1 LTSNQ
6 YGVTLMASSVRGVPP
21 KFTRARRKEAC
32 MSTDRFLRHLAVLG
46 LAAGVAACHH
56 AVQQATVTPRQ
67 EPARAA
73 AAPPRPPAPAPPPRA
88 AAAPAPPRALTEDE
102 IFGRE
107 SLDALNAS
115 HPLGDAFFDYDQKA
129 LRDDARAALSRDAQW
144 LNRWSSTRITVQGQA
159 DERGSA
165 EYNLALGDERA
176 KAVKNYLASLG
187 VPEARI
193 AVVSLGKE
201 QPVCRDENESCWQ
214 QNRRGHFVI
223 TSK

>member
-1 LTSNQ
+1 
-6 YGVTLMASSVRGVPP
+6 
-21 KFTRARRKEAC
+21 
-32 MSTDRFLRHLAVLG
+32 MSIDRFLRHLAVLG

-56 AVQQATVTPRQ
+56 VAKQTAVTPSAP
-67 EPARAA
+67 PAPAPA
-73 AAPPRPPAPAPPPRA
+73 AAPARPPAPAPPARA

-102 IFGRE
+102 IFSRE
-107 SLDALNAS
+107 SLDVLNAA
-115 HPLGDAFFDYDQKA
+115 HPLSDAFFDYDQKS

-144 LNRWSSTRITVQGQA
+144 LNRWSSTKITVQGQA

-176 KAVKNYLASLG
+176 KAVRDYLTSLG
-187 VPEARI
+187 VPDSRI

-201 QPVCRDENESCWQ
+201 SPVCLDENEACWS

-223 TSK
+223 TAK

>member
-1 LTSNQ
+1 
-6 YGVTLMASSVRGVPP
+6 
-21 KFTRARRKEAC
+21 
-32 MSTDRFLRHLAVLG
+32 MSIDRFLRHLAVLG

-56 AVQQATVTPRQ
+56 AVKQTAVTPS
-67 EPARAA
+67 PAPAPA
-73 AAPPRPPAPAPPPRA
+73 PAAPARPPAPAPPPPRA
-88 AAAPAPPRALTEDE
+88 AATPAPPRPLTEDE
-102 IFGRE
+102 IFSRE
-107 SLDALNAS
+107 SLDALNAA
-115 HPLGDAFFDYDQKA
+115 HPLSDAFFDYDQKT

-159 DERGSA
+159 DERGTA

-176 KAVKNYLASLG
+176 KAVKGYLTSLG

-201 QPVCRDENESCWQ
+201 QPVCRDDNESCWS

-223 TSK
+223 TAK

>member
-1 LTSNQ
+1 
-6 YGVTLMASSVRGVPP
+6 
-21 KFTRARRKEAC
+21 
-32 MSTDRFLRHLAVLG
+32 MSIDRFLRHLAVLG

-56 AVQQATVTPRQ
+56 AVKQTAVTP
-67 EPARAA
+67 PASPAPAPA
-73 AAPPRPPAPAPPPRA
+73 AAPARPPAPAPPPRA

-115 HPLGDAFFDYDQKA
+115 RPLGDAFFDYDQKA
-129 LRDDARAALSRDAQW
+129 LRDDARAALTRDAQW

-176 KAVKNYLASLG
+176 KAVRDYLTSLG
-187 VPEARI
+187 VPDSRI

-201 QPVCRDENESCWQ
+201 SPVCSEENEGCWS

-223 TSK
+223 TAK